1 MKTIGIVGS
10 PRRNGNVDTLVQAVL
25 AGAKEAGHETVKYD
39 LNEMRFQGCQACNY
53 CKSHGG
59 SCRLNDDLAPLL
71 KDLFEADAAV
81 FGTPIYFFQPSGQFR
96 LMQDR
101 FYSFL
106 RTDFSV
112 TLKPGKKAVIVTSQ
126 ANPDAAAFAGVVKGL
141 EKMLELFGFEPP
153 AVIQMIGGA
162 APDAV
167 KTRKDLL
174 DKAKAAGNALS

>member
-10 PRRNGNVDTLVQAVL
+10 PRKNGNVDTLVQAVL
-25 AGAKEAGHETVKYD
+25 AGAEEAGHKTVKYD
-39 LNEMRFQGCQACNY
+39 LNTMKFQGCQACNY
-53 CKSHGG
+53 CKSHNG

-71 KDLFEADAAV
+71 KDIVESDAVV

-101 FYSFL
+101 LYSFL
-106 RTDFSV
+106 RPDFSV

-126 ANPDAAAFAGVVKGL
+126 GNPDAAAFGSVITGL
-141 EKMLELFGFEPP
+141 EKMLEISGFTPP
-153 AVIQMIGGA
+153 AVVQMTGGA

-167 KTRKDLL
+167 KERKDLL
-174 DKAKAAGNALS
+174 DKAKAAGKAL

>member
-1 MKTIGIVGS
+1 MKTIGIVAS

-39 LNEMRFQGCQACNY
+39 LNGMKFQGCQACNY
-53 CKSHGG
+53 CKTHNG

-71 KDLFEADAAV
+71 KDIAEADAVV

-101 FYSFL
+101 LFSFL
-106 RTDFSV
+106 KTDFSV

-126 ANPDAAAFAGVVKGL
+126 GNPDAAIFEGVIKGL
-141 EKMLELFGFEPP
+141 EKMLAMYGFKPP
-153 AVIQMIGGA
+153 AVIQMTAGNT
-162 APDAV
+162 PNAV
-167 KTRKDLL
+167 KERLDLL
-174 DKAKAAGNALS
+174 DRAKAAGRAL